1 MGGKWNNQSWYKGSG
16 RSYRG
21 GGSGRGGRANSSQNA
36 YQDVYEETTEKGL
49 ASSTDKHLSKAHLR
63 SYIGQ
68 DGPFFLSGAQNEEEF
83 LAARCIAQTR
93 TAENCEGFNR
103 LGYFL

>member
-1 MGGKWNNQSWYKGSG
+1 MENGT
-16 RSYRG
+16 RG
-21 GGSGRGGRANSSQNA
+21 GGVRGGRASSAQNA
-36 YQDVYEETTEKGL
+36 YQDVYEGTTEKRL

-68 DGPFFLSGAQNEEEF
+68 DSPFFLSGAQNEEEF
-83 LAARCIAQTR
+83 FAARCIARTR

-103 LGYFL
+103 LGYFLSFPASNSEVGADV